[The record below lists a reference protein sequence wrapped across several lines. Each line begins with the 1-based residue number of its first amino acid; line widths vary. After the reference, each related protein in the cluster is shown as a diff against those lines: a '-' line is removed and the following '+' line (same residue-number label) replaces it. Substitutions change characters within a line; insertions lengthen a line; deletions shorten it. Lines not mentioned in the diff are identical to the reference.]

1 MKTTSRKR
9 LLISSVAMLLVAML
23 ALGTATFAWF
33 TTSTNPYADNFS
45 AKTTKQSTLLL
56 SDSSRTGWTSHL
68 DYNVGNK
75 VGNKTMYPASG
86 NGTSWVKG
94 TASNSLTG
102 VIDQNTLQAVAPSP
116 AQGVIPSDYLFAQE
130 LNLKNNGTADIKDVS
145 IDFYLNTSDNKD
157 AAEYARVALVP
168 IDGTKVTADDYVAL
182 GNNVYSTTTKTYNP
196 IIKTDGTE
204 GTQISTKTT
213 FHVDVTT
220 GDEVMKPD
228 EVRYYKLYVWFEGQ
242 DENCVDALSGQK
254 IPGLKFDV
262 SSTMVEE

>member
-75 VGNKTMYPASG
+75 TMSPASG

>member
-56 SDSSRTGWTSHL
+56 SDNTRTGWTSHL
-68 DYNVGNK
+68 DYN

-102 VIDQNTLQAVAPSP
+102 AIDKNTLQAVAPS
-116 AQGVIPSDYLFAQE
+116 AAAGVIQTDYLFAQE
-130 LNLKNNGTADIKDVS
+130 LNLKNNGTADIKDVA
-145 IDFYLNTSDNKD
+145 IDFYLNTDTNNDS
-157 AAEYARVALVP
+157 AEYARVALVP
-168 IDGTKVTADDYVAL
+168 IDGTATDADDFVAL
-182 GNNVYSTTTKTYNP
+182 GNNVYSTTAKTYKP
-196 IIKTDGTE
+196 IINTDGTE
-204 GTQISTKTT
+204 GAQISTKTT

-220 GDEVMKPD
+220 GDEVMRPN
-228 EVRYYKLYVWFEGQ
+228 EVKYYKLYVWFEGQ
-242 DENCVDALSGQK
+242 DEKCVDALSGQN

>member
-68 DYNVGNK
+68 DYNAGNQ
-75 VGNKTMYPASG
+75 TMYPASG

-262 SSTMVEE
+262 SSTMVKSN

>member
-262 SSTMVEE
+262 SSTMVKE

>member
-68 DYNVGNK
+68 DYN

-220 GDEVMKPD
+220 GDEVMMPD

-242 DENCVDALSGQK
+242 DKNCVDALSGQK

>member
-68 DYNVGNK
+68 DYNE
-75 VGNKTMYPASG
+75 GNKTMYPASG

>member
-56 SDSSRTGWTSHL
+56 SDNTRTGWTSHL
-68 DYNVGNK
+68 DYNV
-75 VGNKTMYPASG
+75 VNKTMYPASG
-86 NGTSWVKG
+86 DGTSWVKG

-102 VIDQNTLQAVAPSP
+102 AIDKNTLQAVAPS
-116 AQGVIPSDYLFAQE
+116 AAAGVIPTDYLFAQE
-130 LNLKNNGTADIKDVS
+130 LNLKNNGTADIKDVA
-145 IDFYLNTSDNKD
+145 IDFYLNTDTNNSS
-157 AAEYARVALVP
+157 AEYARVALVP
-168 IDGTKVTADDYVAL
+168 IDGTATGADDFVAL
-182 GNNVYSTTTKTYNP
+182 GNNVYSTTAKTYKP
-196 IIKTDGTE
+196 IIDTDCTE
-204 GTQISTKTT
+204 GAQISTKTT

-228 EVRYYKLYVWFEGQ
+228 EVKYYKLYVWFEGQ
-242 DENCVDALSGQK
+242 DEKCVDAFSGQK

>member
-33 TTSTNPYADNFS
+33 TTSTNPYADKFS

-56 SDSSRTGWTSHL
+56 SDNSRSNWTTHL
-68 DYNVGNK
+68 EYK
-75 VGNKTMYPASG
+75 VDNKTMYPASG

-94 TASNSLTG
+94 TASNALTG
-102 VIDQNTLQAVAPSP
+102 VIDKNTLQAVAPSP
-116 AQGVIPSDYLFAQE
+116 ATGVIPTDYLFAQE
-130 LNLKNNGTADIKDVS
+130 LNLKNNGTADIKNVA
-145 IDFYLNTSDNKD
+145 IDFYLNTSDNE
-157 AAEYARVALVP
+157 AAADYARVALVP
-168 IDGTKVTADDYVAL
+168 IDGTTVAADDYVAL
-182 GNNVYSTTTKTYNP
+182 GNNVYSTTAKTYKP
-196 IIKTDGTE
+196 IISTDGTE
-204 GTQISTKTT
+204 GDQISTKTK

-220 GDEVMKPD
+220 DGEVMKPNG
-228 EVRYYKLYVWFEGQ
+228 VKYYKLYVWFEGQ

-262 SSTMVEE
+262 SSTMVEDK

>member
-68 DYNVGNK
+68 DYNVDNE
-75 VGNKTMYPASG
+75 TMYPASG

-102 VIDQNTLQAVAPSP
+102 VINQNTLQDVAPSP

-168 IDGTKVTADDYVAL
+168 IDGTKVTADDYAAL

-262 SSTMVEE
+262 SSTMV

>member
-75 VGNKTMYPASG
+75 TMYPASG
-86 NGTSWVKG
+86 NGKSWVKG

-102 VIDQNTLQAVAPSP
+102 AIDQNTLQAVAPSP

-130 LNLKNNGTADIKDVS
+130 LNLKNNGTAEIKDVS

-220 GDEVMKPD
+220 GDEVMEPD

>member
-45 AKTTKQSTLLL
+45 ARTTKQSTLLL
-56 SDSSRTGWTSHL
+56 SNSSRTGWTSHL
-68 DYNVGNK
+68 DYK

-220 GDEVMKPD
+220 GDEVMKPN
-228 EVRYYKLYVWFEGQ
+228 EVIYYKLYVWFEGQ

>member
-45 AKTTKQSTLLL
+45 ARTTKQSTLLL

-68 DYNVGNK
+68 DYNAGN
-75 VGNKTMYPASG
+75 NTMYPASG

-116 AQGVIPSDYLFAQE
+116 AQGVITSDYLFAQE

>member
-75 VGNKTMYPASG
+75 TMYPASG

-102 VIDQNTLQAVAPSP
+102 DIDQNTLQAVAPSP
-116 AQGVIPSDYLFAQE
+116 AQGVNPSDYLFAQE

-220 GDEVMKPD
+220 GDEVMEPN

>member
-56 SDSSRTGWTSHL
+56 SDNTRTGWTSHL
-68 DYNVGNK
+68 DYNV
-75 VGNKTMYPASG
+75 VNKTMYPASG

-102 VIDQNTLQAVAPSP
+102 AIDQNTLQAVAPS
-116 AQGVIPSDYLFAQE
+116 AAEGVIPTDYLFAQE
-130 LNLKNNGTADIKDVS
+130 LNLKNNGTADIKDVA
-145 IDFYLNTSDNKD
+145 IDFCLNTDTNNAS
-157 AAEYARVALVP
+157 AEYARVALVP
-168 IDGTKVTADDYVAL
+168 ISGTAAAGADDFVAL
-182 GNNVYSTTTKTYNP
+182 GNNVYSTTAKTYKP
-196 IIKTDGTE
+196 IIDTDGTE
-204 GTQISTKTT
+204 GAQISTKTT
-213 FHVDVTT
+213 FHVAVTT
-220 GDEVMKPD
+220 GDEVMEPN

-254 IPGLKFDV
+254 IPGLKFVV
-262 SSTMVEE
+262 SSRMVEE

>member
-75 VGNKTMYPASG
+75 TMCPASG

-262 SSTMVEE
+262 SSTMVKE

>member
-1 MKTTSRKR
+1 MKTKSRKR

-56 SDSSRTGWTSHL
+56 SDNTRTGWTSHL
-68 DYNVGNK
+68 DYN

-94 TASNSLTG
+94 TASNALTG
-102 VIDQNTLQAVAPSP
+102 AIDTNTLQAVAPSP
-116 AQGVIPSDYLFAQE
+116 AAGVNQSDYLFAQE
-130 LNLKNNGTADIKDVS
+130 LNLKNNGTADVKNVA
-145 IDFYLNTSDNKD
+145 IDFYLNTDTNNGSAD
-157 AAEYARVALVP
+157 YARVALVP
-168 IDGTKVTADDYVAL
+168 INGTTVGATDYVAL
-182 GNNVYSTTTKTYNP
+182 GDHVYSATAKTYKP
-196 IIKTDGTE
+196 IINTDGTE
-204 GTQISTKTT
+204 GAQISTKTK

-220 GDEVMKPD
+220 GDEVMQPN

-262 SSTMVEE
+262 TSTMVEDK

>member
-68 DYNVGNK
+68 DYK
-75 VGNKTMYPASG
+75 VGNETMYPASG

-130 LNLKNNGTADIKDVS
+130 LNLKNNGTANIKDVS

-182 GNNVYSTTTKTYNP
+182 GNNVYSTTPKTYNP

>member
-45 AKTTKQSTLLL
+45 AKTSKQSTLLL

-68 DYNVGNK
+68 DYNAGN
-75 VGNKTMYPASG
+75 NTMYPASG

-102 VIDQNTLQAVAPSP
+102 VIAQNTLQAVAPSP
-116 AQGVIPSDYLFAQE
+116 AQGVIPSEYLFAQE

-168 IDGTKVTADDYVAL
+168 IDGTKVTADDYVEL
-182 GNNVYSTTTKTYNP
+182 GNNVYSTTTKTYKP

-242 DENCVDALSGQK
+242 DESCVDALSGQK

>member
-75 VGNKTMYPASG
+75 TMYPASG

-102 VIDQNTLQAVAPSP
+102 VIDQNTLQAVVPSP

-254 IPGLKFDV
+254 SQDSNLMFLLQWLK
-262 SSTMVEE
+262 SN

>member
-68 DYNVGNK
+68 DYNVD
-75 VGNKTMYPASG
+75 VGNKMYPASG

>member
-75 VGNKTMYPASG
+75 TIMYPASG

>member
-45 AKTTKQSTLLL
+45 ARTTKQSTLLL

-68 DYNVGNK
+68 DYNE
-75 VGNKTMYPASG
+75 GNKTMYPASG

-116 AQGVIPSDYLFAQE
+116 AQGVIPADYLFAQE

>member
-68 DYNVGNK
+68 DYK
-75 VGNKTMYPASG
+75 VGNITMYPASG

-130 LNLKNNGTADIKDVS
+130 LNLKNNGTANIKDVS

>member
-68 DYNVGNK
+68 DYN

-145 IDFYLNTSDNKD
+145 IDFYLNTSDNED

-168 IDGTKVTADDYVAL
+168 IDGTKVLADDYVAL

-220 GDEVMKPD
+220 GNEVMKPN
-228 EVRYYKLYVWFEGQ
+228 EERYYKLYVWFEGQ

-254 IPGLKFDV
+254 SQDSNLMFLLQ
-262 SSTMVEE
+262 

>member
-68 DYNVGNK
+68 DYNS
-75 VGNKTMYPASG
+75 NKTMYPASG
-86 NGTSWVKG
+86 DGTSWVKG

-204 GTQISTKTT
+204 GAQISTKTT

-220 GDEVMKPD
+220 GDEVMEPD

>member
-1 MKTTSRKR
+1 M
-9 LLISSVAMLLVAML
+9 
-23 ALGTATFAWF
+23 
-33 TTSTNPYADNFS
+33 
-45 AKTTKQSTLLL
+45 
-56 SDSSRTGWTSHL
+56 
-68 DYNVGNK
+68 
-75 VGNKTMYPASG
+75 
-86 NGTSWVKG
+86 
-94 TASNSLTG
+94 
-102 VIDQNTLQAVAPSP
+102 
-116 AQGVIPSDYLFAQE
+116 
-130 LNLKNNGTADIKDVS
+130 
-145 IDFYLNTSDNKD
+145 
-157 AAEYARVALVP
+157 
-168 IDGTKVTADDYVAL
+168 

-262 SSTMVEE
+262 SSTMVKE

>member
-68 DYNVGNK
+68 DYKAGNK
-75 VGNKTMYPASG
+75 IMYPASG

-116 AQGVIPSDYLFAQE
+116 AQGVIPSEYLFAQE

-220 GDEVMKPD
+220 GDEVMEPN

-262 SSTMVEE
+262 SSTMVKE

>member
-56 SDSSRTGWTSHL
+56 SDNTRTGWTSHL
-68 DYNVGNK
+68 DYNVD
-75 VGNKTMYPASG
+75 NKTMYPASG

-102 VIDQNTLQAVAPSP
+102 AIDKNTLQVVAPS
-116 AQGVIPSDYLFAQE
+116 AAAGVNPTDYLFAQE
-130 LNLKNNGTADIKDVS
+130 LNLKNNGTADIKDVA
-145 IDFYLNTSDNKD
+145 IDFYLNTDTNNDS
-157 AAEYARVALVP
+157 AEYARVALVP
-168 IDGTKVTADDYVAL
+168 IEGTTTGANDFVAL
-182 GNNVYSTTTKTYNP
+182 GNNVYSTTAKTYKP
-196 IIKTDGTE
+196 IISTDGIE
-204 GTQISTKTT
+204 GAQISTKTR

-228 EVRYYKLYVWFEGQ
+228 EVKYYKLYVWFEGQ
-242 DENCVDALSGQK
+242 DEKCVDALSGQK

>member
-75 VGNKTMYPASG
+75 LMYPASG

-262 SSTMVEE
+262 SSTMVKE

>member
-9 LLISSVAMLLVAML
+9 LLISSVAMLLVAVL

-75 VGNKTMYPASG
+75 IMYPASG

-102 VIDQNTLQAVAPSP
+102 VIDKNTLQAVAPSP